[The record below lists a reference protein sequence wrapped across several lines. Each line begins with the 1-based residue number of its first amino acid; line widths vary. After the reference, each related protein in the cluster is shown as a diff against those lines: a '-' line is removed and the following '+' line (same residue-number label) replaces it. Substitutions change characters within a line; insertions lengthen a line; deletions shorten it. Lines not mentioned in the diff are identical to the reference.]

1 MERENANVWI
11 LCVLKVALYN
21 QPPEEQYKVKNLADI
36 FRKRILI
43 QGFIFWDDNIYTPNI
58 DRFWEVMPQWI
69 ADGSIKTRATHSEGF
84 ENVQEAFLSVFSRK
98 LFGKATLKVAD
109 A

>member
-1 MERENANVWI
+1 MIPRI
-11 LCVLKVALYN
+11 LLTLSLKVALYN
-21 QPPEEQYKVKNLADI
+21 QSPEEQYKVTNLPDI

-43 QGFIFWDDNIYTPNI
+43 QGFIFWDENIYTPNI
-58 DRFWEVMPQWI
+58 DKFWETMPKWI
-69 ADGSIKTRATHSEGF
+69 ADGSIKTRTTHFEGL
-84 ENVQEAFLSVFSRK
+84 ENAQEAFLSVFSRK